1 MSVNLRLFIKQVD
14 YSLTSPINIS
24 ARLTPRRVA
33 HAALFLPDF
42 QPTLTWP
49 GNTLFF
55 DKQVSLL
62 QRRKIMRFYCSCLLR
77 NLFARRSVKN
87 STPKPRLSVRR
98 LIRFSSFSRMPK
110 SSIWCAIH
118 WILSLRKMGLS
129 KKQILET
136 CALVFKHF
144 DFDTR

>member
-1 MSVNLRLFIKQVD
+1 MNFNLRLFVKQVG
-14 YSLTSPINIS
+14 YSLTSLSI
-24 ARLTPRRVA
+24 LLRVS
-33 HAALFLPDF
+33 HPGELPYCSFSSRFSPYPD
-42 QPTLTWP
+42 LVRKYA
-49 GNTLFF
+49 FF
-55 DKQVSLL
+55 DKQMPLL
-62 QRRKIMRFYCSCLLR
+62 QRRKMMRFYRSCLR
-77 NLFARRSVKN
+77 RHLFARRSVKN

-110 SSIWCAIH
+110 SSIWCSIH